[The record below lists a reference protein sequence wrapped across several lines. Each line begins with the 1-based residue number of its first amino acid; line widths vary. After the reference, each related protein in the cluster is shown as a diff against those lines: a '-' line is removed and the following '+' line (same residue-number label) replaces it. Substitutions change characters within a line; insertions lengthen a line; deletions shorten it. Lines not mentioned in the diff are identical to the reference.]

1 MKRRKTTKE
10 TLGDFGYIRW
20 TALAVLLTIGF
31 LANALVIS
39 NGITPAAAQAPPGET
54 ELVSD
59 PDEIVER
66 DDDGSFTARPVFDR
80 QIPLLHYGIRDGDT
94 GTWLSA
100 VYQVRGGERRHR
112 DGWEYTFE
120 YPVLAEQP
128 ELDPDKPYVIALIT
142 RQAIGADVYTF
153 HAVIPV
159 YQSDSLWD
167 RVLGALN
174 PDRWA
179 RAAARWIIEGVHGAL
194 CGVVERA
201 TGVDAAEC
209 R

>member
-1 MKRRKTTKE
+1 MKQRDATRE

-20 TALAVLLTIGF
+20 VALAGLLLIGC
-31 LANALVIS
+31 LANALVIFWA
-39 NGITPAAAQAPPGET
+39 TAPAAAQAPPGAT

-66 DDDGSFTARPVFDR
+66 DDDGSFTSRPVFDR
-80 QIPLLHYGIRDGDT
+80 QVPLLHYGIRDADT
-94 GTWLSA
+94 GDWLSA
-100 VYQVRGGERRHR
+100 VYQVRRGERRHR

-128 ELDPDKPYVIALIT
+128 EIDPDKPYVIALIT
-142 RQAIGADVYTF
+142 RQAIGAEVYTF

-159 YQSDSLWD
+159 YESDSLWD
-167 RVLGALN
+167 RVIGALS

-179 RAAARWIIEGVHGAL
+179 RAVARWIIGGVHGAL

>member
-1 MKRRKTTKE
+1 MTVRRWSQFVRWAPLFLL
-10 TLGDFGYIRW
+10 TLIV
-20 TALAVLLTIGF
+20 ALAASVPLSPVDAQTPTG
-31 LANALVIS
+31 VI
-39 NGITPAAAQAPPGET
+39 

-59 PDEIVER
+59 PDGVVER

-80 QIPLLHYGIRDGDT
+80 QVPLLHYGIRDADT
-94 GTWLSA
+94 GDWLSA

-120 YPVLAEQP
+120 YPALDEQP
-128 ELDPDKPYVIALIT
+128 ELEADRPYVIALIT
-142 RQAIGADVYTF
+142 RQSIGADVYTF

-167 RVLGALN
+167 RVLGALS

-179 RAAARWIIEGVHGAL
+179 RAVATWIVEGVHGAL

-201 TGVDAAEC
+201 TGANAAEC

>member
-1 MKRRKTTKE
+1 MKRRKTTRQVPAQ
-10 TLGDFGYIRW
+10 FGPMRW
-20 TALAVLLTIGF
+20 AAVIALLLVGC
-31 LANALVIS
+31 LANVFVIF
-39 NGITPAAAQAPPGET
+39 GIAAPASAQAPPGET

-59 PDEIVER
+59 PDEIMER

-80 QIPLLHYGIRDGDT
+80 QVPLLHYGIRDGDT

-120 YPVLAEQP
+120 YPILAEQP
-128 ELDPDKPYVIALIT
+128 ELDPDQPYVLAIIT
-142 RQAIGADVYTF
+142 RQAIGAEVYTF

-179 RAAARWIIEGVHGAL
+179 RAVARWIIEGVHGAL

>member
-1 MKRRKTTKE
+1 MTERLKTTRVR
-10 TLGDFGYIRW
+10 L
-20 TALAVLLTIGF
+20 LLLVLLTAVALMATLSVIG
-31 LANALVIS
+31 
-39 NGITPAAAQAPPGET
+39 PAEAQTPPGAT
-54 ELVSD
+54 VLVSV
-59 PDEIVER
+59 PDDMVER

-80 QIPLLHYGIRDGDT
+80 QVPLLHYGIRDADT
-94 GTWLSA
+94 GAWLSA

-120 YPVLAEQP
+120 YPVLEEQP
-128 ELDPDKPYVIALIT
+128 ELDPQEPYVLAIIT
-142 RQAIGADVYTF
+142 RQAVGADVYTF

-159 YQSDSLWD
+159 HQPDALWD

-179 RAAARWIIEGVHGAL
+179 RAVARWIVEGVHGAL

-201 TGVDAAEC
+201 TAVDAAEC

>member
-1 MKRRKTTKE
+1 MTKRLKTTRVR
-10 TLGDFGYIRW
+10 L
-20 TALAVLLTIGF
+20 LLLVLLTAVALMAT
-31 LANALVIS
+31 LAVV
-39 NGITPAAAQAPPGET
+39 GPAEAQTPPGAT
-54 ELVSD
+54 VLVSD
-59 PDEIVER
+59 PDDMVER

-80 QIPLLHYGIRDGDT
+80 QVPLLHYGIRDADT
-94 GTWLSA
+94 GAWLSA

-120 YPVLAEQP
+120 YPVLEEQP
-128 ELDPDKPYVIALIT
+128 ELDPQQPYVLAIIT
-142 RQAIGADVYTF
+142 RQAVGADVYTF

-159 YQSDSLWD
+159 HQPDALWD

-179 RAAARWIIEGVHGAL
+179 RAVARWIVEGVHGAL

-201 TGVDAAEC
+201 TAVTRRSAGRC
-209 R
+209 

>member
-1 MKRRKTTKE
+1 MTGRFPSRFFRRG
-10 TLGDFGYIRW
+10 LLCL
-20 TALAVLLTIGF
+20 LASAVVL
-31 LANALVIS
+31 AALVVAA
-39 NGITPAAAQAPPGET
+39 PAAAQTPPGAT
-54 ELVSD
+54 ELESD
-59 PDEIVER
+59 PEEMVER

-80 QIPLLHYGIRDGDT
+80 RVPLLHYGIRDADT
-94 GTWLSA
+94 GDWLSA

-112 DGWEYTFE
+112 NGWEYTFD
-120 YPVLAEQP
+120 YPVLDEQP
-128 ELDPDKPYVIALIT
+128 ELDPDKPYVLALIT
-142 RQAIGADVYTF
+142 RQAIGAEVYTF
-153 HAVIPV
+153 HTVIPV

-167 RVLGALN
+167 RVLGALS

-179 RAAARWIIEGVHGAL
+179 RAMARWIIEGAHGAL

>member
-1 MKRRKTTKE
+1 MTDRFPSR
-10 TLGDFGYIRW
+10 FFRW
-20 TALAVLLTIGF
+20 ALLCLLAAAAL
-31 LANALVIS
+31 LAAFAPLA
-39 NGITPAAAQAPPGET
+39 PAAAQTPPGVT

-66 DDDGSFTARPVFDR
+66 DDDGSFTSRPIFDR
-80 QIPLLHYGIRDGDT
+80 QIPLLHYGIRDADT
-94 GTWLSA
+94 GDWLSA
-100 VYQVRGGERRHR
+100 VYQVRGGERSHR

-142 RQAIGADVYTF
+142 RQAIGAEVYTF

-159 YQSDSLWD
+159 YESDSLWD
-167 RVLGALN
+167 RVIGALS

-179 RAAARWIIEGVHGAL
+179 RAVARWIIEGVHGAL

-201 TGVDAAEC
+201 TDVDAAEC

>member
-1 MKRRKTTKE
+1 MTDRFPSR
-10 TLGDFGYIRW
+10 YIRW
-20 TALAVLLTIGF
+20 ALLCLLASVVLLAAF
-31 LANALVIS
+31 APFA
-39 NGITPAAAQAPPGET
+39 PAAAQAPPGAT

-59 PDEIVER
+59 PDETVER

-128 ELDPDKPYVIALIT
+128 ELDPDKPFVLAIIT
-142 RQAIGADVYTF
+142 RQAIGAEVYTF

-179 RAAARWIIEGVHGAL
+179 RAVARWIIEGVHGAL